1 MEDLIGIIQDLQE
14 LWGPRRAYQELQE
27 LLELWVPEGLIRNCG
42 NYSGIT
48 GIMGT
53 QKGLLGITGIMGTQK
68 GLLGIAKLFRTYGNY
83 GKPEGQGDYGIKYVI
98 IS

>member
-1 MEDLIGIIQDLQE
+1 LQE
-14 LWGPRRAYQELQE
+14 LR
-27 LLELWVPEGLIRNCG
+27 ELWVPEGPIRNCG

-53 QKGLLGITGIMGTQK
+53 QKGLLGIVGITGIMGTQK
-68 GLLGIAKLFRTYGNY
+68 GLLGIVELFRTYGNY